1 MSREAEAGPKP
12 RGRPCKDGAATAP
25 ETFGSLALIQSIFEE
40 NCWLDV
46 LVAIAARRAS
56 INLTVFGIFN
66 TYLWRSFGRR
76 MGSRTRRI
84 EKLEVSGAIGGSG
97 FQKRDAIWISMAQSE
112 DFPGKDRGCGG

>member
-40 NCWLDV
+40 
-46 LVAIAARRAS
+46 RAS

-76 MGSRTRRI
+76 MGSRTR
-84 EKLEVSGAIGGSG
+84 
-97 FQKRDAIWISMAQSE
+97 
-112 DFPGKDRGCGG
+112 